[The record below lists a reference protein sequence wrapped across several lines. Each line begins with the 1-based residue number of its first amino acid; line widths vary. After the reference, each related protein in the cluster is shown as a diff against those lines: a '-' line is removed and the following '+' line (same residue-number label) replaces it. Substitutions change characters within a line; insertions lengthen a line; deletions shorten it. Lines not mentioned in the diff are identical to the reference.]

1 MKKGDRMKDTNVTIR
16 LSQDIKE
23 RLKEKA
29 EKLGMSISEYV
40 RHLIIIDLETK

>member
-1 MKKGDRMKDTNVTIR
+1 MKDTNVTIR

-29 EKLGMSISEYV
+29 KKLGMSISEYV

>member
-1 MKKGDRMKDTNVTIR
+1 MKDTNVTIR